1 MVPMV
6 VLVVLVVVDLNHH
19 VALVPQVKVTMEVTV
34 HLVLIIVGR

>member
-19 VALVPQVKVTMEVTV
+19 VALVLQVKVTMEVTV
-34 HLVLIIVGR
+34 HLVIIVTER